1 MTDPVLRAV
10 IFDLDGVLV
19 DTSRHHAAAWARLVR
34 SLGHNPP
41 DDLEER
47 IKGIARLAA
56 VRVALGQHA
65 SQYSDAELA
74 ALADRKNAWYVESIR
89 GIGPKDLYP
98 GARELFEDLRRAG
111 IAAVLGSA
119 SKNARTVLEK
129 LGIADDFSAIA
140 DGFSFTHP
148 KPDPDVFL
156 AAARL
161 AGVRPEECIVVED
174 AAAGI
179 DAALAGGFVAVGI
192 GTYESL
198 KHAHLYVRSLT
209 ELSAARLK
217 DLHARHGRR
226 S

>member
-1 MTDPVLRAV
+1 
-10 IFDLDGVLV
+10 VLV

-156 AAARL
+156 
-161 AGVRPEECIVVED
+161 ED